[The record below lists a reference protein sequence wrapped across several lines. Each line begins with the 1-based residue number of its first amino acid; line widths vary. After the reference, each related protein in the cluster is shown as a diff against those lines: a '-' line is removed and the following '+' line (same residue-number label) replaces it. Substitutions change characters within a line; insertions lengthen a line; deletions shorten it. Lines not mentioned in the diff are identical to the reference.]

1 MKKLIVITLLA
12 MMSMSAM
19 AQEKINWMSIE
30 EAEAR
35 CVEEP
40 RMVFIDVYTDWC
52 GWCKRMDKSTFANP
66 VIARYMNEHFYNV
79 KLNAETSDTISFQG
93 QQYVGYVREDGR
105 QGSHRLARTLLNGRM
120 SYPSYVIMNEE
131 MRAIQVIPGYQNEK
145 AFEPMMHFFGD
156 KVYLEMS
163 SEDFLKDFKSEL
175 EPEEAPDQKQ

>member
-12 MMSMSAM
+12 MMGMSAM
-19 AQEKINWMSIE
+19 AQEKISWMSIE

-35 CVEEP
+35 CAQAP
-40 RMVFIDVYTDWC
+40 KMIFIDVYTDWC

-66 VIARYMNEHFYNV
+66 VIARYMNEHFYAV
-79 KLNAETSDTISFQG
+79 KLNAETSDTITFQG

-131 MRAIQVIPGYQNEK
+131 MRALQVIPGYQNEK

>member
-1 MKKLIVITLLA
+1 MKKLLVITLLA

-40 RMVFIDVYTDWC
+40 RMIFIDVYTDWC

-66 VIARYMNEHFYNV
+66 VIAKYMNEHFYNV

-93 QQYVGYVREDGR
+93 QHYVGYVREDGR

-120 SYPSYVIMNEE
+120 SYPSYVSMNEE
-131 MRAIQVIPGYQNEK
+131 MRALQVIPGYQNEK

-163 SEDFLKDFKSEL
+163 SEDFLRDFKSEL

>member
-1 MKKLIVITLLA
+1 MKKTLIIALFALLG
-12 MMSMSAM
+12 MSAM

-35 CVEEP
+35 CAKEP
-40 RMVFIDVYTDWC
+40 RMIFIDVYTDWC
-52 GWCKRMDKSTFANP
+52 GWCKRMDQSTFANP
-66 VIARYMNEHFYNV
+66 VIARYMNEHFYPV
-79 KLNAETSDTISFQG
+79 KFNAETSDTITFQG
-93 QQYVGYVREDGR
+93 QQYMGYVREDGR

-131 MRAIQVIPGYQNEK
+131 MRALQVIPGYQKEK
-145 AFEPMMHFFGD
+145 AFEPMIHFFGD
-156 KVYLEMS
+156 KAYLEMS

>member
-1 MKKLIVITLLA
+1 MKKLLVITLLA

-40 RMVFIDVYTDWC
+40 RMIFIDVYTDWC

-66 VIARYMNEHFYNV
+66 VIAKYMNEHFYNV

-131 MRAIQVIPGYQNEK
+131 MRALQVIPGYQNEK

-163 SEDFLKDFKSEL
+163 SEDFLRDFKSEL
-175 EPEEAPDQKQ
+175 ELEEAPDQKQ